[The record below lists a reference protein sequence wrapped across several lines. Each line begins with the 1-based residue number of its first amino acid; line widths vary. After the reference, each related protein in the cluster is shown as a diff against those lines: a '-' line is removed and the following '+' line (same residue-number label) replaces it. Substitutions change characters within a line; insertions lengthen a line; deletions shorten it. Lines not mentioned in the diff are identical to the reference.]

1 MTKDRLLAK
10 IQRFARRT
18 TGGIVLYARD
28 FGQEVNGYMDVTM
41 SVRVGGADWF
51 PGQRIY
57 RVTASDS
64 TTRYTADV
72 VRGGKY
78 SVWGAKPLWEC
89 PWYSRIKLAVN
100 TIVEASVRKGGRQ

>member
-1 MTKDRLLAK
+1 MTKDRLTRK
-10 IQRFARRT
+10 IQAFARRT
-18 TGGIVLYARD
+18 TGGICLYARD
-28 FGQEVNGYMDVTM
+28 FGQEVSTYMDVTM
-41 SVRVGGADWF
+41 SVRVGVDRF

-64 TTRYTADV
+64 TTRYVADI

-89 PWYSRIKLAVN
+89 PWYSRVKLAID
-100 TIVEASVRKGGRQ
+100 TIVDASVRKGGQR